1 MNNTKSKSLATEYN
15 CSCIDCGHEMKS
27 EAHCNTLKCP
37 KCGGQMRRAERPGP
51 GQEKSGNVFSAKAM
65 AVDTTCPK
73 CGHRFD
79 YAATPEK
86 GMGYVA
92 CPKCGAN
99 VTQADCDENK
109 KKEGAKND
117 TSRKWMST
125 GYLKSKPTGE
135 VNREAGIIEGVK
147 VCTAGEAQ
155 GHDVSL
161 DAEFI
166 DTVVRFG
173 NERKQG
179 LKARF
184 GHPNMCSTALGTFL
198 GRYKN
203 FRKETTTRDDGSE
216 ALAAVADMFLSN
228 EAKETPNG
236 NLYDYVLGLAENE
249 PDMFGTS
256 IVFTPGREYRKTK
269 DGENAYSSGES
280 ADPKEPLSDEVY
292 VECKSL
298 HACDCVDD
306 PAANDGLFSRFS
318 QETVAGQMTEFLDL
332 NPEIWGAIQTNPSI
346 LEALSRYGN
355 KMDEF
360 IGRYREYR
368 KQNTKGKDMKKLTNS
383 EQNGEAVP
391 VVDETTPPEEK
402 KVPAPAETVAK
413 PDDKPPAV
421 ADEPKKPE
429 EKPPEEPKPEDP
441 PKPQLSRKEFAAI
454 ADKFGDAIAS
464 KVMREGGDSCTAMD
478 LAFDAAQKENEA
490 LRAKIAELNGQ
501 PTNGT
506 PIAMKDAKGAPTLF
520 KTKK

>member
-1 MNNTKSKSLATEYN
+1 MSNVKSKLLATEYN

-51 GQEKSGNVFSAKAM
+51 GQQ
-65 AVDTTCPK
+65 
-73 CGHRFD
+73 
-79 YAATPEK
+79 
-86 GMGYVA
+86 
-92 CPKCGAN
+92 
-99 VTQADCDENK
+99 TQ
-109 KKEGAKND
+109 KND
-117 TSRKWMST
+117 ASRKWMST
-125 GYLKSKPTGE
+125 GYLKSKPTGGI
-135 VNREAGIIEGVK
+135 NREAGIIEGVK

-161 DAEFI
+161 DAEFV

-216 ALAAVADMFLSN
+216 AVAAVADMFMSN

-256 IVFTPGREYRKTK
+256 IVFTPGREYRKTAA
-269 DGENAYSSGES
+269 GENVYEPTDS
-280 ADPKEPLSDEVY
+280 KEPLSAEVY

-368 KQNTKGKDMKKLTNS
+368 KQNKEGSDMKKLTNS

-391 VVDETTPPEEK
+391 VVDEVTPPEEK
-402 KVPAPAETVAK
+402 KVPAPAEPVAK

-429 EKPPEEPKPEDP
+429 EKPPEEP
-441 PKPQLSRKEFAAI
+441 PKPQLSRKEFTAI
-454 ADKFGDAIAS
+454 ADKFGDAVAS
-464 KVMREGGDSCTAMD
+464 KVMREGGDFSTAMAM
-478 LAFDAAQKENEA
+478 AFDAAKAENEK
-490 LRAKIAELNGQ
+490 LNAKIAELNGQ

-506 PIAMKDAKGAPTLF
+506 PIAMKAAKGPAKLF
-520 KTKK
+520 NTGK

>member
-1 MNNTKSKSLATEYN
+1 MSNVKSKLLATEYN

-51 GQEKSGNVFSAKAM
+51 GQQ
-65 AVDTTCPK
+65 
-73 CGHRFD
+73 
-79 YAATPEK
+79 
-86 GMGYVA
+86 
-92 CPKCGAN
+92 
-99 VTQADCDENK
+99 TQ
-109 KKEGAKND
+109 KND
-117 TSRKWMST
+117 ASRKWMST
-125 GYLKSKPTGE
+125 GYLKSKPTGGI
-135 VNREAGIIEGVK
+135 NREAGIIEGVK

-161 DAEFI
+161 DAEFV

-216 ALAAVADMFLSN
+216 AVAAVADMFMSN

-256 IVFTPGREYRKTK
+256 IVFTPGREYRKTA
-269 DGENAYSSGES
+269 DGENVFEQTDS
-280 ADPKEPLSDEVY
+280 KEPLSNEVY

-368 KQNTKGKDMKKLTNS
+368 KQNTKGKDMKEQTNS
-383 EQNGEAVP
+383 EKLGEAVP
-391 VVDETTPPEEK
+391 VVDEATPPEEK
-402 KVPAPAETVAK
+402 KVPAPAEPVAK
-413 PDDKPPAV
+413 PAVEPAAVATDPPA
-421 ADEPKKPE
+421 PE
-429 EKPPEEPKPEDP
+429 AVKPPEPVKPEDP
-441 PKPQLSRKEFAAI
+441 PKPQLSRKEFTAI
-454 ADKFGDAIAS
+454 ADKFGDAVAS
-464 KVMREGGDSCTAMD
+464 KVMRDGGDFSTATAM
-478 LAFDAAQKENEA
+478 AYDAARTENEA
-490 LRAKIAELNGQ
+490 LHKKVEELTGQ
-501 PTNGT
+501 PSTGT
-506 PIAMKDAKGAPTLF
+506 PVVMTSAKGTPAPMF
-520 KTKK
+520 KTGK

>member
-1 MNNTKSKSLATEYN
+1 MSNIKSKPLATEYN
-15 CSCIDCGHEMKS
+15 CSCIDCGHEMTS

-51 GQEKSGNVFSAKAM
+51 GQASQN
-65 AVDTTCPK
+65 
-73 CGHRFD
+73 
-79 YAATPEK
+79 
-86 GMGYVA
+86 
-92 CPKCGAN
+92 
-99 VTQADCDENK
+99 
-109 KKEGAKND
+109 ND
-117 TSRKWMST
+117 VKRKWMST
-125 GYLKSKPTGE
+125 GYLKSKPTGGI
-135 VNREAGIIEGVK
+135 NREAGIIEGVK

-161 DAEFI
+161 DAEFV

-216 ALAAVADMFLSN
+216 AIAAVADMFMSN

-256 IVFTPGREYRKTK
+256 IVFTPGREYRKTAA
-269 DGENAYSSGES
+269 GENVYEPTDS
-280 ADPKEPLSDEVY
+280 KEPLSAEVY
-292 VECKSL
+292 VECKTL

-360 IGRYREYR
+360 ISRYREYR
-368 KQNTKGKDMKKLTNS
+368 KQNKEGKDMKKLTNS
-383 EQNGEAVP
+383 EQNGEAAP
-391 VVDETTPPEEK
+391 VVDEVTPPEEK
-402 KVPAPAETVAK
+402 KVPAPAEPVAE
-413 PDDKPPAV
+413 PVVEPAAV
-421 ADEPKKPE
+421 AVE
-429 EKPPEEPKPEDP
+429 PPEPVEPEDP
-441 PKPQLSRKEFAAI
+441 PKPQLSRKEFTAI
-454 ADKFGDAIAS
+454 ADKFGDAVAS
-464 KVMREGGDSCTAMD
+464 KVMREGGDFSTAMA
-478 LAFDAAQKENEA
+478 LAFDATAAENVK
-490 LRAKIAELNGQ
+490 LNAKIAELNGQ

-506 PIAMKDAKGAPTLF
+506 PIAMKAAKGPAKLF
-520 KTKK
+520 NTGK

>member
-1 MNNTKSKSLATEYN
+1 MSNVKSKPLATEYN
-15 CSCIDCGHEMKS
+15 CSCIDCGHEMTS

-51 GQEKSGNVFSAKAM
+51 GQASK
-65 AVDTTCPK
+65 
-73 CGHRFD
+73 
-79 YAATPEK
+79 
-86 GMGYVA
+86 
-92 CPKCGAN
+92 
-99 VTQADCDENK
+99 
-109 KKEGAKND
+109 KND
-117 TSRKWMST
+117 TNRKWMST

-161 DAEFI
+161 DAEFV

-216 ALAAVADMFLSN
+216 AVAAVADMFMSN

-256 IVFTPGREYRKTK
+256 IVFTPGREYRKTA
-269 DGENAYSSGES
+269 DGENVFEPTDS
-280 ADPKEPLSDEVY
+280 KEPLSAEVY
-292 VECKSL
+292 VECKTL

-360 IGRYREYR
+360 ISRYREYR
-368 KQNTKGKDMKKLTNS
+368 KQNKEGKDMKKLTNS

-413 PDDKPPAV
+413 PDDKPAAV
-421 ADEPKKPE
+421 APDP
-429 EKPPEEPKPEDP
+429 PKPEAVKPDEP
-441 PKPQLSRKEFAAI
+441 VKPEAPEKPQLSREEFSRI
-454 ADKFGDAIAS
+454 AEKFGDAIAS
-464 KVMREGGDSCTAMD
+464 KVMREGGNFSAAME
-478 LAFDAAQKENEA
+478 LAFDATQKENEKLA
-490 LRAKIAELNGQ
+490 AKIAELNQQ
-501 PTNGT
+501 PTNGK
-506 PIAMKDAKGAPTLF
+506 PIVMKDAKGPATLF

>member
-1 MNNTKSKSLATEYN
+1 MSNLNSKSLATEYN

-51 GQEKSGNVFSAKAM
+51 GQAS
-65 AVDTTCPK
+65 
-73 CGHRFD
+73 
-79 YAATPEK
+79 
-86 GMGYVA
+86 
-92 CPKCGAN
+92 
-99 VTQADCDENK
+99 Q
-109 KKEGAKND
+109 KNEA
-117 TSRKWMST
+117 SHKWMST
-125 GYLKSKPTGE
+125 GYFKSKPTGGI
-135 VNREAGIIEGVK
+135 NREAGIIEGVK

-155 GHDVSL
+155 GHGVSL
-161 DAEFI
+161 DDEFVN
-166 DTVVRFG
+166 TVVRFG

-203 FRKETTTRDDGSE
+203 FRKETTARDDGSE
-216 ALAAVADMFLSN
+216 ALTAVADMFLSN

-269 DGENAYSSGES
+269 DGENAYSSDEPG
-280 ADPKEPLSDEVY
+280 DTKEPLSDEVY

-360 IGRYREYR
+360 ISRYREYR
-368 KQNTKGKDMKKLTNS
+368 KQNKEGKDMKKQTNS
-383 EQNGEAVP
+383 EQLGDAKPAADEA
-391 VVDETTPPEEK
+391 TPPEEK
-402 KVPAPAETVAK
+402 KVPAPAETVAE
-413 PDDKPPAV
+413 PVVEPAAV
-421 ADEPKKPE
+421 AVEPPKVV
-429 EKPPEEPKPEDP
+429 EPDKPEDP
-441 PKPQLSRKEFAAI
+441 PVPQLSRKEFTAI
-454 ADKFGDAIAS
+454 ADKFGDAVAS
-464 KVMREGGDSCTAMD
+464 KVMRDGGDFSTAMAM
-478 LAFDAAQKENEA
+478 AFDAAKAENEK
-490 LRAKIAELNGQ
+490 LNAKIAELNGQ

-506 PIAMKDAKGAPTLF
+506 PIAMKAAKGPAKLF
-520 KTKK
+520 NTGK

>member
-1 MNNTKSKSLATEYN
+1 MSNTKSKTLATEYN
-15 CSCIDCGHEMKS
+15 CTCIDCGHPMTS

-51 GQEKSGNVFSAKAM
+51 GQASQN
-65 AVDTTCPK
+65 
-73 CGHRFD
+73 
-79 YAATPEK
+79 
-86 GMGYVA
+86 
-92 CPKCGAN
+92 
-99 VTQADCDENK
+99 
-109 KKEGAKND
+109 ND
-117 TSRKWMST
+117 VKRKWMST

-155 GHDVSL
+155 GHGVSL
-161 DAEFI
+161 DAEFV

-216 ALAAVADMFLSN
+216 ALTAVADMFLSN

-269 DGENAYSSGES
+269 DGENAYSSDEPG
-280 ADPKEPLSDEVY
+280 DTKEPLSDEVY

-454 ADKFGDAIAS
+454 ADKFGDAVAS
-464 KVMREGGDSCTAMD
+464 KVMRDGGDFSTAMA
-478 LAFDAAQKENEA
+478 LAFDATTAENEK
-490 LRAKIAELNGQ
+490 LTAKIAELNGQ

-506 PIAMKDAKGAPTLF
+506 PIAMKDAKGPATLF
-520 KTKK
+520 KTGK